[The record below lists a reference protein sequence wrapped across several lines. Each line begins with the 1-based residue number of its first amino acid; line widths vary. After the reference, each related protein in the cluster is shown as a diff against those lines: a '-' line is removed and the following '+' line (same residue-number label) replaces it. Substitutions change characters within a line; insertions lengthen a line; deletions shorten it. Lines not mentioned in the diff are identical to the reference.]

1 MPSLEDLDAAWV
13 AAARQRAAAGAWE
26 RAPGEVFAALA
37 EAPRAAR
44 PAGAPACP
52 SCPGRPPLTP
62 YRRAGSPAAP
72 PIQCCDAC
80 HGAWVPDAA
89 LAAGLDLAELP
100 AGAPGREAGPLPA
113 ADTPASRPCPS
124 CARPMEPL
132 PAGPAA
138 LDRCPGCR
146 ATWFD
151 TGELAR
157 VFGIQPAPPGPP
169 GGDVDAANAP
179 AAAAWQI
186 ALDLA
191 MTLLLPAGLRSLR
204 GR

>member
-26 RAPGEVFAALA
+26 RDPGEVFAALA
-37 EAPRAAR
+37 DAPRAPR
-44 PAGAPACP
+44 RAGTPVCP

-62 YRRAGSPAAP
+62 YRRAGSPSAP

-100 AGAPGREAGPLPA
+100 VSAPGRDAGTPTE
-113 ADTPASRPCPS
+113 ADTSAGRPCPS
-124 CARPMEPL
+124 CARPMEPI
-132 PAGPAA
+132 PAGPAV
-138 LDRCPGCR
+138 LDRCPACR
-146 ATWFD
+146 AAWFD
-151 TGELAR
+151 TGELVR
-157 VFGIQPAPPGPP
+157 VFGIPPAPPGLP
-169 GGDVDAANAP
+169 GGDAGPADAP
-179 AAAAWQI
+179 AVAAWQL

-191 MTLLLPAGLRSLR
+191 MSLLLPRGFRWLR